1 MEGQS
6 RLSELS
12 VISWMSAVEG
22 CPRGSTVQGYSHLSW
37 LSNHQASISI
47 PKFLE
52 GHAWQKLSCLKANSV
67 DVRCPGYIRGESNTK
82 IFKQGGWRE
91 ASLWRV
97 HNMSHFNVLRSRDF
111 WSTHAQIKY
120 LLCCTSMKLL
130 GEWRIWYR
138 AMSSPYLCWR
148 QPSYYFI
155 NIDKEKKRT
164 NHWSMWVSGLCWR
177 LSSIYGNILCSV
189 GRVTGDARPK
199 NS

>member
-1 MEGQS
+1 MSAKSGSSSIVCIQLGP
-6 RLSELS
+6 RKLS
-12 VISWMSAVEG
+12 V
-22 CPRGSTVQGYSHLSW
+22 TK
-37 LSNHQASISI
+37 QASPYLNFWKGMHDKS
-47 PKFLE
+47 FLV
-52 GHAWQKLSCLKANSV
+52 KANSV

-97 HNMSHFNVLRSRDF
+97 HNVSHFNVLRSRDF

-148 QPSYYFI
+148 QPSYYII

-189 GRVTGDARPK
+189 GQVTGDARPK